1 VDDIQREID
10 QVAAEADFHGTVR
23 IDRDGQELLA
33 RAYGLAH
40 RGYAI
45 ANTVDTRFGI
55 ASGGKTFTALAVVH
69 LVERGL
75 LEMTT
80 TARSILGD
88 DLPLIDDAV
97 TIEHL
102 LAHRSGIG
110 DYLDEDM
117 YDDFDQYILP
127 VPVQELAT
135 TEQFLPILD
144 GYPQRF
150 PPGERFSYCNGGY
163 VVLALIAE
171 RVSGEPY
178 HDLVVRT
185 VCEPAGMTDTG
196 FPRSDQPD
204 GRTALGYLHRG
215 GAWRTNVFH
224 LPVRA
229 TGDGGIHSTVGDI
242 SAFGRHQRVL
252 DVAARRAHRLARVGR
267 RDVSSSQRLARVI
280 RPLRLG
286 ILVGRDRGP
295 GGDGGG
301 RRRHVVLEHARPL
314 VRHDDHGDVEHLRRH
329 RATWH
334 VAPPTAAALRV
345 TIDSTAANGNSALPA
360 PGVKVR
366 CEHPPSETSRRADSY
381 ARPASNCPA
390 IKVTVSSG

>member
-23 IDRDGQELLA
+23 IDRDGEVVLA

-40 RGYAI
+40 RGYGI
-45 ANTVDTRFGI
+45 PNTVDTRFGT

-69 LVERGL
+69 LVECGL
-75 LEMTT
+75 LELTT

-88 DLPLIDDAV
+88 DLPLIDDGV

-110 DYLDEDM
+110 DYLDEDIF
-117 YDDFDQYILP
+117 DDFDQYIMP

-135 TEQFLPILD
+135 TEQFLAILD
-144 GYPQRF
+144 GYPQKF
-150 PPGERFSYCNGGY
+150 PPGEEFSYCNGGY

-178 HDLVVRT
+178 HDLVLRT

-196 FPRSDQPD
+196 FPRSDEPD
-204 GRTALGYLHRG
+204 GRTALGYLQMN

-242 SAFGRHQRVL
+242 STFWTSLLDGRIVSPAS
-252 DVAARRAHRLARVGR
+252 VAEMLRPRSDLPESSASYGLGFWSGETSHRVGMVG
-267 RDVSSSQRLARVI
+267 DDAGTSFWSTHVPSSATTITVMSNMTNGTEQLGTW
-280 RPLRLG
+280 LRQQL
-286 ILVGRDRGP
+286 
-295 GGDGGG
+295 
-301 RRRHVVLEHARPL
+301 
-314 VRHDDHGDVEHLRRH
+314 
-329 RATWH
+329 
-334 VAPPTAAALRV
+334 PT
-345 TIDSTAANGNSALPA
+345 
-360 PGVKVR
+360 
-366 CEHPPSETSRRADSY
+366 
-381 ARPASNCPA
+381 
-390 IKVTVSSG
+390 SG

>member
-1 VDDIQREID
+1 VDDIRREID

-23 IDRDGQELLA
+23 IDRDGEVVLA

-75 LEMTT
+75 LELTT
-80 TARSILGD
+80 TARSILGE
-88 DLPLIDDAV
+88 DLPLIDDGV

-110 DYLDEDM
+110 DYLDEDL
-117 YDDFDQYILP
+117 YDDFDQYIMP

-135 TEQFLPILD
+135 TEQFLAILD
-144 GYPQRF
+144 GYPRRF

-196 FPRSDQPD
+196 FPRSDEPD
-204 GRTALGYLHRG
+204 GRTALGYLQMG

-242 SAFGRHQRVL
+242 SALWTSLLDGRIVSPAS
-252 DVAARRAHRLARVGR
+252 VAEMFRPRSDLPESSASYGLGFWSGGTSDRVGMVG
-267 RDVSSSQRLARVI
+267 DDAGTSFWSTHVPSSATTITVMSNVTNGTEQLGTW
-280 RPLRLG
+280 LRQQL
-286 ILVGRDRGP
+286 
-295 GGDGGG
+295 
-301 RRRHVVLEHARPL
+301 
-314 VRHDDHGDVEHLRRH
+314 
-329 RATWH
+329 
-334 VAPPTAAALRV
+334 
-345 TIDSTAANGNSALPA
+345 LP
-360 PGVKVR
+360 
-366 CEHPPSETSRRADSY
+366 
-381 ARPASNCPA
+381 
-390 IKVTVSSG
+390 SG

>member
-1 VDDIQREID
+1 MTDLQHEMNR
-10 QVAAEADFHGTVR
+10 VAAESDFHGAVR
-23 IDRDGQELLA
+23 VDRDGEVVHA

-40 RGYAI
+40 RGYGI
-45 ANTVDTRFGI
+45 PNTVDTRFGT

-75 LEMTT
+75 LELTT

-88 DLPLIDDAV
+88 DLPLIDDGV

-110 DYLDEDM
+110 DYLDEDVF
-117 YDDFDQYILP
+117 DDFDQYILP

-135 TEQFLPILD
+135 TEQFLAVLD
-144 GYPQRF
+144 GYPQKF
-150 PPGERFSYCNGGY
+150 PPGEQFSYCNGGY

-178 HDLVVRT
+178 HDLVLRT

-196 FPRSDQPD
+196 FPRSDESD
-204 GRTALGYLHRG
+204 GRTALGYLQMN

-242 SAFGRHQRVL
+242 SAFWTSLLDGRIVSPAS
-252 DVAARRAHRLARVGR
+252 VAEMLRPRSDLPEWSARYGLGFWSGETSDRVGMVG
-267 RDVSSSQRLARVI
+267 DDAGTSFWSTHVPSSATTITVMSNMTNGTEQLGTW
-280 RPLRLG
+280 LRQQL
-286 ILVGRDRGP
+286 L
-295 GGDGGG
+295 
-301 RRRHVVLEHARPL
+301 
-314 VRHDDHGDVEHLRRH
+314 
-329 RATWH
+329 
-334 VAPPTAAALRV
+334 
-345 TIDSTAANGNSALPA
+345 
-360 PGVKVR
+360 
-366 CEHPPSETSRRADSY
+366 TS
-381 ARPASNCPA
+381 
-390 IKVTVSSG
+390 G